1 MTADRG
7 TPRPWADLPALAARL
22 RGEIVRM
29 TTQAGSGHPSSS
41 MSAIDAMV
49 VLYFGGFLR
58 YDPRMP
64 AWPDRD
70 RFILS
75 KGHACPALYACLAE
89 AGYFP
94 PERLM
99 TLRHLGSPLEGHPN
113 MRRVPGVEASTGS
126 LGQGLSLGVG
136 HALAARFDGRSFR
149 TWVMLGDGEC
159 QEGQVWEAAMTAAKY
174 RLANLT
180 AVVDYNKFQ
189 QSGAV
194 AEINDLE
201 PFADKWRAF
210 GWEAREVDGHDFNAL
225 REAFAAASAERARPG
240 VVLAHTVKGKGVSFV
255 EADWTYHGRAIKPA
269 DEAKALEEL
278 RWR

>member
-7 TPRPWADLPALAARL
+7 TARPFGELPALAQKL
-22 RGEIVRM
+22 RAQIVRM

-70 RFILS
+70 RFVLS

-89 AGYFP
+89 AGFFP
-94 PERLM
+94 EAMLM

-126 LGQGLSLGVG
+126 LGQGLSIGVG
-136 HALAARFDGRSFR
+136 HALAARLDRRSFR
-149 TWVMLGDGEC
+149 AFVMLGDGEC

-174 RLANLT
+174 RLENLT
-180 AVVDYNKFQ
+180 AVVDYNKYQ
-189 QSGAV
+189 QSGSV
-194 AEINDLE
+194 KEVNDLE
-201 PFADKWRAF
+201 PFAAKWQAF
-210 GWEAREVDGHDFNAL
+210 GWAAREVDGHDFAAL
-225 REAFAAASAERARPG
+225 RDAFAWAASVRGAPS

-269 DEAKALEEL
+269 DEARALEEL
-278 RWR
+278 RCR